1 MDLMNLVAYLSLD
14 TSAYE
19 GKLGGLAKG
28 IGGMMKTVGIAVGAA
43 SAVVGKFGLDA
54 VQTGM
59 EFDKS
64 MSQVAATM
72 GKTVDEIQDLR
83 DFAQEMGRTTVFSAT
98 QSADALN
105 YMALAGYDAETSM
118 SMLPNVLNLAAA
130 GGLELARASDMI
142 TDTQTALGLS
152 LDETRVLVDQM
163 AKASSTGN
171 TSVGQLGDALLAVGA
186 TARGLDM
193 TNVNAVLTSLA
204 DNGIKGAEAGT
215 HLRNI
220 LLTIDGKKFEKTFG
234 ALGVSARD
242 ADGNMRNLT
251 DVLKDMNTVL
261 EGMENDGERAN
272 LINNTFNRADLASI
286 NALLGV
292 TEDRWNTL
300 TEAIDNA
307 EGAAGK
313 MAETQLDNL
322 AGDVTLLKSAFEGLQ
337 ISISDSASPALRSGI
352 QMITGSIEELTNA
365 ISSGDFGAFGDA
377 LSNAFMNVGKYVVS
391 ALPQIAQVGAQ
402 MIKTLSKSIIGAMPE
417 LVSAAGEII
426 GIIVS
431 TTMELAPELLTL
443 GAELLNSM
451 SQGMAEGMPTM
462 LENFLP
468 KLLEFSQSLLDNAGS
483 FVDAGINF
491 IMSLVDGL
499 INGLPLLIE
508 YVPQI
513 ITNIANII
521 NENAPKLLEAGFQ
534 LIIKL
539 GMGLIQA
546 IPAIIA
552 NLGNIVQAMIAVFRA
567 INWLNLGS
575 EIITFISSGIKT
587 LATNIPTAL
596 KNIATSG
603 WNAFKNIDW
612 SGVGRAVIDGIA
624 AGLRAAG
631 HIITDFLLGLAN
643 NALDSIKSFFGIKSP
658 SRVMRDQVGKQI
670 ALGMAEG
677 IERNAKYVMDAMTNL
692 EDIANVGVNTT
703 NVGVNGEGGYGSYNQ
718 TVNIYSPTELNPSEV
733 ARQTRN
739 ANRDAVLALR
749 GL

>member
-28 IGGMMKTVGIAVGAA
+28 IGGAMKTVGLAVGAA
-43 SAVVGKFGLDA
+43 SVVVGKFGMDA
-54 VQTGM
+54 VKTGM
-59 EFDKS
+59 TFDQS

-220 LLTIDGKKFEKTFG
+220 LLSIDGKKFDKTFG

-251 DVLKDMNTVL
+251 DVLADMNAVMDGTN
-261 EGMENDGERAN
+261 EGEKAD

-292 TEDRWNTL
+292 SGERWDYL

-322 AGDVTLLKSAFEGLQ
+322 AGDVTLLQSAFEGLQ
-337 ISISDSASPALRSGI
+337 IAVSDSASPTLRTGV
-352 QMITGSIEELTNA
+352 QMLTGSIEELTTA
-365 ISSGDFGAFGDA
+365 IGSGDFEAFGTA
-377 LSNAFMNVGKYVVS
+377 LSNTLMNAGKYVVS
-391 ALPQIAQVGAQ
+391 ALPAIAKVGSQ
-402 MIKTLSKSIIGAMPE
+402 LIKTLVTSITGSMPE
-417 LVSAAGEII
+417 LVGVAGEII
-426 GIIVS
+426 GTIVE
-431 TTMELAPELLTL
+431 TTMELLPELLNIGT
-443 GAELLNSM
+443 ELLNSM
-451 SQGMAEGMPTM
+451 SEGMAEGFPTM

-468 KLLEFSQSLLDNAGS
+468 KLLEFSESLLDNASS

-491 IMSLVDGL
+491 IMSLAEGL

-521 NENAPKLLEAGFQ
+521 NENAPKLLEAGLQ
-534 LIIKL
+534 LIIQL
-539 GMGLIQA
+539 GIGLIQA
-546 IPAIIA
+546 VPVLIA
-552 NLGNIVQAMIAVFRA
+552 NMGNILQAVIAVVRA

-575 EIITFISSGIKT
+575 EIIQFISSGIKA
-587 LATNIPTAL
+587 LATNIPNAL
-596 KNIATSG
+596 KGIAQNG
-603 WNAFKNIDW
+603 WNAFKNINW
-612 SGVGRAVIDGIA
+612 SGVGTAVINGIV

-631 HIITDFLLGLAN
+631 HMIVDFLLSLAN
-643 NALDSIKSFFGIKSP
+643 QALDSIKSFFGIASP
-658 SRVMRDQVGKQI
+658 SKVMRDQVGKMI
-670 ALGMAEG
+670 AIGMAEG
-677 IERNAKYVMDAMTNL
+677 IEKNAKHVIDAMGDL
-692 EDIANVGVNTT
+692 EEIANVGVNASA
-703 NVGVNGEGGYGSYNQ
+703 VGLDGANGFGMYNQ